1 MGQVTIIIDKRE
13 YAITCGDGQEEHI
26 LELGRFL
33 DEKAKQFFGN
43 SSSIN
48 ENMKLAM
55 LGLFLADELS
65 DMKAGNLNAVTPQN
79 VQQIDSAMAAKIDSQ
94 TAKIVQIINS
104 AKSGN
109 I

>member
-1 MGQVTIIIDKRE
+1 MGQVTVIIDKRE
-13 YAITCGDGQEEHI
+13 YAITCGDGQEAHI

-33 DEKAKQFFGN
+33 DAKARQFFGN

-65 DMKAGNLNAVTPQN
+65 DLKSGNLSAVTAQT
-79 VQQIDSAMAAKIDSQ
+79 VQQFDAETAQKIDTQ
-94 TAKIVQIINS
+94 TAKLIKIIND
-104 AKSGN
+104 AKL
-109 I
+109 

>member
-1 MGQVTIIIDKRE
+1 MGQVTVIIDKRE
-13 YAITCGDGQEEHI
+13 YVITCGDGQEAHI
-26 LELGRFL
+26 LEVGRFL

-65 DMKAGNLNAVTPQN
+65 DMKAGNLNAVTPQSM
-79 VQQIDSAMAAKIDSQ
+79 QQLDSLTAAKINDQ
-94 TAKIVQIINS
+94 TDRIVRIINNI
-104 AKSGN
+104 KSDN
-109 I
+109 L

>member
-1 MGQVTIIIDKRE
+1 MGQVTVVIDKRE
-13 YAITCGDGQEEHI
+13 YAITCGDGQEQHI
-26 LELGRFL
+26 IELGRFL

-65 DMKAGNLNAVTPQN
+65 DLKSGNLSAYTPQD
-79 VQQIDSAMAAKIDSQ
+79 VRYLDSQ
-94 TAKIVQIINS
+94 TAKQIEAQTEKLVKIINDV
-104 AKSGN
+104 KS

>member
-1 MGQVTIIIDKRE
+1 MGQVTVIIDKRE
-13 YAITCGDGQEEHI
+13 YAITCGDGQEAHI

-33 DEKAKQFFGN
+33 DAKAKEFFGN

-65 DMKAGNLNAVTPQN
+65 DMKSGNLQAVTPQN
-79 VQQIDSAMAAKIDSQ
+79 VLQLDSATAKQIDAQ
-94 TAKIVQIINS
+94 TEKLVKIINDV
-104 AKSGN
+104 KS

>member
-1 MGQVTIIIDKRE
+1 MTVIIDKRE
-13 YAITCGDGQEEHI
+13 YAITCGDGQEAHI

-33 DEKAKQFFGN
+33 DAKAKEFFGG
-43 SSSIN
+43 STSIN

-65 DMKAGNLNAVTPQN
+65 DMKSGNLQAVTPQN
-79 VQQIDSAMAAKIDSQ
+79 VQQLDSVTAKKIDVQ
-94 TAKIVQIINS
+94 TEKLVKIINDV
-104 AKSGN
+104 KS

>member
-13 YAITCGDGQEEHI
+13 YAITCGDGQEAHI

-33 DEKAKQFFGN
+33 DEKARQFFGTA
-43 SSSIN
+43 SSIN